1 MDKRKLQCSASHL
14 SKSMPACYSCKKET
28 SCLKIRIRRKRLTS
42 GTFKETP
49 AHDTA
54 HVSHGSCSAAVSC
67 SFFCNSLF
75 FCFCCSISACT
86 FPLHSVHGS
95 LKARVS
101 EMVSALKLSDFTAL
115 LDTKTLSI
123 FKHKI
128 HAACSIQ
135 TAFAFCTRRWLHLCK
150 QLTLRGRWDT
160 TRQIVH
166 TVYSAGMNNEIIQP
180 HQWQE
185 TSLHCRG
192 FLQFLLQVFGL
203 FSFLCDLFLPQHK
216 PLK

>member
-1 MDKRKLQCSASHL
+1 MGHSKRPLH
-14 SKSMPACYSCKKET
+14 T
-28 SCLKIRIRRKRLTS
+28 TH
-42 GTFKETP
+42 
-49 AHDTA
+49 HDTA

-67 SFFCNSLF
+67 SFFCNSSF

-95 LKARVS
+95 LKAKVS

-135 TAFAFCTRRWLHLCK
+135 AAFAFCTRK
-150 QLTLRGRWDT
+150 STL
-160 TRQIVH
+160 
-166 TVYSAGMNNEIIQP
+166 
-180 HQWQE
+180 
-185 TSLHCRG
+185 TSLMQTIDIKRKMEHDPSNCSYRSKAH
-192 FLQFLLQVFGL
+192 LSRLFGSL
-203 FSFLCDLFLPQHK
+203 RPTFFMLTSGLTPWRTDL
-216 PLK
+216 